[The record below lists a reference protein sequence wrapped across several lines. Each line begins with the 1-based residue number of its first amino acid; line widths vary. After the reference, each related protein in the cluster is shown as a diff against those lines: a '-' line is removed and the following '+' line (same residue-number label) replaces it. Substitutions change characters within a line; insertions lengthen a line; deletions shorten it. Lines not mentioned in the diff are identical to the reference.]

1 MKIVGIIDAMRGGE
15 PMDILGDGVEIVA
28 DDGRSLLSI
37 RLHVD
42 GTVELSAQAFCRHAG
57 KDFLGQIIV
66 KPVAANTINIRRVEA
81 D

>member
-1 MKIVGIIDAMRGGE
+1 MKIVGVIDAMRGGE

-42 GTVELSAQAFCRHAG
+42 GTVELSAWRQNA
-57 KDFLGQIIV
+57 
-66 KPVAANTINIRRVEA
+66 
-81 D
+81 